1 MSQAALDATMMARA
15 LRLAARGIRTT
26 DPNPRVGCVLAQGA
40 QVIAEG
46 FHERAGGPHAEV
58 VALAAAGGKARGAT
72 AYVTLEPCAHHG
84 RTPPCVDAL
93 IAAGVGRV
101 VYALRD
107 PNPRVNGGGA
117 ARLEAAGIH
126 VEGGLLEASARR
138 LNAGF
143 LSRMERGRPWVR
155 LKLAASLDGRTAL
168 ASGESRWITGEAAR
182 ADVQRLRARA
192 SAIMTGIGTVLADDP
207 RLDVRLAG
215 TVRQPLRVVLDPA
228 LELAPGARLLA
239 PPGEVLVMTCS
250 GDEERAAR
258 LLAAG
263 AQVDRIPGDAAT
275 LDLAAV
281 MACLAGRE
289 VNELHVEC
297 GARLAGSLLAAG
309 LVDEMV
315 VYMAP
320 TLLGD
325 DARGLLALGPLQ
337 RMADRP
343 RLDLR
348 AVRRVGGDLK
358 LELRPSGH
366 TEE

>member
-1 MSQAALDATMMARA
+1 
-15 LRLAARGIRTT
+15 
-26 DPNPRVGCVLAQGA
+26 
-40 QVIAEG
+40 
-46 FHERAGGPHAEV
+46 
-58 VALAAAGGKARGAT
+58 
-72 AYVTLEPCAHHG
+72 
-84 RTPPCVDAL
+84 
-93 IAAGVGRV
+93 
-101 VYALRD
+101 
-107 PNPRVNGGGA
+107 
-117 ARLEAAGIH
+117 
-126 VEGGLLEASARR
+126 
-138 LNAGF
+138 
-143 LSRMERGRPWVR
+143 MERGRPWVR

-207 RLDVRLAG
+207 RLDVRLPG

-228 LELAPGARLLA
+228 LELAPDARLLA

-250 GDEERAAR
+250 GDEARAAR

-263 AQVDRIPGDAAT
+263 AQVDQVPGDGAT

-315 VYMAP
+315 VYVAP

-325 DARGLLALGPLQ
+325 DARPLLALGPLQ

-343 RLDLR
+343 RLDLQ

-358 LELRPSGH
+358 LVLRPSRH
-366 TEE
+366 AEE